1 MNRVKKLARLQTLLQ
16 RLNNNEQVSN
26 RDLKLVLTDIEFKE
40 MKENWNSIQLQKKLD
55 KPKQIREYEKRLK
68 RATLFQNRYE
78 SYQAKFNK
86 KLEIEKSLINR
97 AEHELEKTAEYFFDI
112 TYNNRFIGWFDRSI
126 NKEDVLALENMP
138 RTITSNSLFAESK
151 QITNTISIRNL
162 KIQTV
167 EKAIDQIDSPPKDD
181 ELIDEWDETKKL
193 IDELKSLSRKKRKID
208 I

>member
-1 MNRVKKLARLQTLLQ
+1 
-16 RLNNNEQVSN
+16 
-26 RDLKLVLTDIEFKE
+26 
-40 MKENWNSIQLQKKLD
+40 
-55 KPKQIREYEKRLK
+55 
-68 RATLFQNRYE
+68 
-78 SYQAKFNK
+78 
-86 KLEIEKSLINR
+86 
-97 AEHELEKTAEYFFDI
+97 
-112 TYNNRFIGWFDRSI
+112 
-126 NKEDVLALENMP
+126 MP

>member
-86 KLEIEKSLINR
+86 KLEIEKKSYKSRR
-97 AEHELEKTAEYFFDI
+97 A
-112 TYNNRFIGWFDRSI
+112 
-126 NKEDVLALENMP
+126 
-138 RTITSNSLFAESK
+138 
-151 QITNTISIRNL
+151 
-162 KIQTV
+162 
-167 EKAIDQIDSPPKDD
+167 
-181 ELIDEWDETKKL
+181 
-193 IDELKSLSRKKRKID
+193 
-208 I
+208 